1 MVSKVILVVID
12 GLRDDTASTQMG
24 YLEHLVEH
32 RIADRYTVIAEM
44 PTVSR
49 PLYETIQTGLPPF
62 VHGVV
67 NNHIVRRSTVPNV
80 FGIARQYGRVTAA
93 AAYWWVAELYNG
105 VPYDPVEHRE
115 VDDENLTIQHGRF
128 YMDDGFP
135 DSELFAQAEM
145 LIRRVSPD
153 YILIHPMGMDNT
165 GHLHGADSAA
175 YSNHAA
181 FVDQALSA
189 MIPGWLDRHYNVV
202 ITSDH
207 GMNNNHGHNG
217 STPDVRNVPLYL
229 MQPLIRAEEKKTS
242 LISQLRLA
250 PTLLRLLDLP
260 IPETMKHAPL
270 V

>member
-1 MVSKVILVVID
+1 MVSKVILLVID
-12 GLRDDTASTQMG
+12 GLRDDTAAAQMG

-49 PLYETIQTGLPPF
+49 PLYETIQTGLPPYA
-62 VHGVV
+62 HGVV
-67 NNHIVRRSTVPNV
+67 NNRIVRRSTVPNV
-80 FGIARQYGRVTAA
+80 FEIARQNGRVTAA
-93 AAYWWVAELYNG
+93 AAYWWVAELYNA
-105 VPYDPVEHRE
+105 VPYDPIEHRE

-128 YMDDGFP
+128 YMEDGFP

-145 LIRRVSPD
+145 LMRHFSPD
-153 YILIHPMGMDNT
+153 YILIHPMGMDNV
-165 GHLHGADSAA
+165 GHLHGADAAA

-181 FVDQALSA
+181 FLDQMLSA
-189 MIPGWLDRHYNVV
+189 MIPGWLDQQYNIV

-229 MQPLIRAEEKKTS
+229 MRPNIQAREKKSTP
-242 LISQLRLA
+242 ISQLCLA
-250 PTLLRLLDLP
+250 PTLLRLLELP
-260 IPETMKHAPL
+260 IPETMKHPPL